1 MLTLNLLMSFNWLVK
16 LKTLILNIYK
26 HYKHYYKDYYIEI
39 NFYII

>member
-26 HYKHYYKDYYIEI
+26 HYYKDYYIEI